1 MGVSKDASPLLQCG
15 SAQNLGDLRGQFLGA
30 EGSLHL
36 GFVTAIVETRH
47 VGEAGDA
54 DETGHS
60 LDRQIHRQIV
70 AIRAGQPVSGA
81 GRIDRLRI
89 DGVQHLEP
97 DTEPVHNPRRE
108 ILQQHIGLRGHLEE
122 QSIPALILQV
132 ERNRAFVGSEG
143 SCSGFFG
150 ARRRS
155 GSPCGGSIN
164 ANSTI
169 SLSAPTSGQYA
180 GVAAW
185 FGDSNTVTRNGGN
198 SSSFSGT
205 I

>member
-47 VGEAGDA
+47 VGQAGDA

-70 AIRAGQPVSGA
+70 AIRAGQPLSGA
-81 GRIDRLRI
+81 GRIDRPRI

-97 DTEPVHNPRRE
+97 DIEPVHKP
-108 ILQQHIGLRGHLEE
+108 
-122 QSIPALILQV
+122 
-132 ERNRAFVGSEG
+132 
-143 SCSGFFG
+143 G
-150 ARRRS
+150 AK
-155 GSPCGGSIN
+155 
-164 ANSTI
+164 
-169 SLSAPTSGQYA
+169 
-180 GVAAW
+180 
-185 FGDSNTVTRNGGN
+185 F
-198 SSSFSGT
+198 SSSTSAFAAILKSSRFPRSSFRLSVIARLLDRKGRAQAFSARGGAAARPAAARST
-205 I
+205 PIRPSASRRPPAVNMPVSRRGSATAIQ